1 MKCFTGDVVLFHVPS
16 NLSARQV
23 VVLKGWDKHV
33 GISFQNSTDV
43 SCRSPEESK
52 VEREGGRECFPSTV
66 NASNNKFKGSL
77 PLCFISWYL
86 K

>member
-1 MKCFTGDVVLFHVPS
+1 MKCSTGDVVLFHVPS

-23 VVLKGWDKHV
+23 VLEGWDKQV
-33 GISFQNSTDV
+33 GISFQISTDV
-43 SCRSPEESK
+43 CCRSPEESK